1 MQLKDLGTF
10 RIERTQDYD
19 ECPFDKT
26 YCELIRV
33 KGSKPEPSFQ
43 VVSHLYKY
51 SETGL
56 ALYMKDHKNLW
67 RGLGKIFNEDIDI
80 SDDEILLTFPV
91 SKFRDISRVIPF
103 VKKRGKTDLT
113 EEEKAERTSRLMV
126 ARKNTR
132 KIEQN
137 EPNSAITDAGRVIAL
152 EAFEGDA

>member
-10 RIERTQDYD
+10 RIERTHDYD
-19 ECPFDKT
+19 EYPFDKT
-26 YCELIRV
+26 YCELVRV

-43 VVSHLYKY
+43 VVSHIYKY
-51 SETGL
+51 SETEL
-56 ALYMKDHKNLW
+56 ALYLKDHKNLW
-67 RGLGKIFNEDIDI
+67 RELGKLLNEDIDI
-80 SDDEILLTFPV
+80 SDDELLLTFPV